1 MEKRK
6 GIAAEGSTVKRPR
19 TAFLRTPSLGVS
31 GLKASGDAIAAIPV
45 SFASPANTSGENPPS
60 SSDHVKESSK
70 VDCEKGPS
78 TEARSTVVHFAVP
91 PNFMADDI
99 VDRSKMFP
107 HIENYL
113 LPSQQVRFANS
124 SVEDIDASVVGLSFM
139 VGPKIWPSV
148 VPFYLYS
155 VLKKIFCRLFNLLWL
170 STPRW
175 RRSNICLPSRLD
187 GKRWPL
193 REKGLPVRR

>member
-1 MEKRK
+1 MARRAMEKRK
-6 GIAAEGSTVKRPR
+6 GITAEGSTVKRPR
-19 TAFLRTPSLGVS
+19 TAFLRTLSLGVS
-31 GLKASGDAIAAIPV
+31 GLKASGDAIAAISAP
-45 SFASPANTSGENPPS
+45 PTNTSGENPPS

-124 SVEDIDASVVGLSFM
+124 SVEDIDASVVGFSFM
-139 VGPKIWPSV
+139 VGHKIWLLV
-148 VPFYLYS
+148 MPFYYSYS
-155 VLKKIFCRLFNLLWL
+155 VL
-170 STPRW
+170 
-175 RRSNICLPSRLD
+175 
-187 GKRWPL
+187 
-193 REKGLPVRR
+193 